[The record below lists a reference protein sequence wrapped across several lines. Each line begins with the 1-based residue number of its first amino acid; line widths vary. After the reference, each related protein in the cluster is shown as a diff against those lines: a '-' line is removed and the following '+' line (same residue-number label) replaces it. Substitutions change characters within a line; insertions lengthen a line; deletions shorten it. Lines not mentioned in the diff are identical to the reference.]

1 MMNRLCS
8 KKAAGLQRTL
18 TNISDDFK
26 ETPSPQPLENIAE
39 EVRFYMVTTI
49 NTFAAT
55 SNWYYI
61 YFYYCFN

>member
-1 MMNRLCS
+1 MNRLCS

-39 EVRFYMVTTI
+39 EVRFEMVTTI
-49 NTFAAT
+49 FTFAST
-55 SNWYYI
+55 SN
-61 YFYYCFN
+61 